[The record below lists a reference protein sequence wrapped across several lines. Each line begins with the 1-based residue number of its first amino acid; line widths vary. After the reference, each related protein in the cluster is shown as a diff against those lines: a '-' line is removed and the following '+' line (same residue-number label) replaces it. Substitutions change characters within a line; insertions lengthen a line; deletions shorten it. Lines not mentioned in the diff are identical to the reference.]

1 MLVKNNRLTLV
12 LLTHSFPYAFGEQF
26 LETEIKYLAARFQHI
41 ILVPFH
47 NQGVARP
54 VPDNIEVDTSLA
66 KRSAKGLSARVLR
79 AGIAS
84 LGSGLFYREIM
95 ARPLTL
101 MQWPAL
107 VRAVVYTDKFRQS
120 ASWLRDFM
128 RRRGLMD
135 AIFYTYWLGPQTL
148 AVRQAKKRYPAIKLI
163 SRVHEG
169 DLYEYRFA
177 PPYLPFRQHTLC
189 GVDRVFAISEHGR
202 RYLVGRYP
210 SVAHCEVS
218 RLGVNDPGFLTP
230 FHADEKFH
238 VVSCSSL
245 EARKRVELLIE
256 GLKLFAGMYLPHL
269 LIEWH
274 HLGDGPLR
282 TSLEA
287 LAKQELPAKVQW
299 CFHGRLPNRQVI
311 EFYRTHPVDVFV
323 NVSESE
329 GIPVSIMEA
338 QSCGIPVI
346 ATAVGGV
353 PEIVTNENGLLL
365 DSTPSLQAIAD
376 ALAQFA
382 ARTADVSARRKASS
396 QRWRSMYHAET
407 NYNAFID
414 RLIELFG

>member
-1 MLVKNNRLTLV
+1 MPVKNSGLTLV
-12 LLTHSFPYAFGEQF
+12 LLTHSFPYASGEQF
-26 LETEIKYLAARFQHI
+26 LETEIEYLAARFQRI
-41 ILVPFH
+41 ILVPFR
-47 NQGVARP
+47 NQGAARP

-66 KRSAKGLSARVLR
+66 KCSAKGLIARVLR

-101 MQWPAL
+101 IQWPAL
-107 VRAVVYTDKFRQS
+107 VRVVVYTDNFCQS

-128 RRRGLMD
+128 RRCGLVD

-148 AVRQAKKRYPAIKLI
+148 AVRRAKERFSAIKLI

-177 PPYLPFRQHTLC
+177 PPYLPFRQQTLR
-189 GVDRVFAISEHGR
+189 GVDRVFAISEHGQ
-202 RYLVGRYP
+202 RYLAERYP
-210 SVAHCEVS
+210 SVAQYEVS
-218 RLGVNDPGFLTP
+218 RLGVNDPGFLAP
-230 FHADEKFH
+230 FHAEDKFH

-256 GLKLFAGMYLPHL
+256 GLRLFAGTYLPHL
-269 LIEWH
+269 VIEWH
-274 HLGDGPLR
+274 HLGEGPLR

-287 LAKQELPAKVQW
+287 LAKRELPATVQW
-299 CFHGRLPNRQVI
+299 CFHGQLPNRQVI

-323 NVSESE
+323 NVSTSE

-353 PEIVTNENGLLL
+353 PEIVTNENGILLE
-365 DSTPSLQAIAD
+365 STPSPQAIAD

-382 ARTADVSARRKASS
+382 ARTVDVSARREASP
-396 QRWRSMYHAET
+396 QMWKSMYHAET
-407 NYNAFID
+407 NYNAFVD